1 MIRTEILNKKQ
12 QTKFSE
18 KFKELTKG
26 KIDNF

>member
-1 MIRTEILNKKQ
+1 MIRTEILNKRQ
-12 QTKFSE
+12 QTKFSD